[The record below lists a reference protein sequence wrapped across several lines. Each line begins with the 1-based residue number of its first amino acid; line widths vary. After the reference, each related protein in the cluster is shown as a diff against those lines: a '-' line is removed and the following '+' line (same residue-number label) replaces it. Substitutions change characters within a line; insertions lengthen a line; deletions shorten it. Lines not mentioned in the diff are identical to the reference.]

1 MNHLETAQTI
11 LAQLG
16 GRRFIVMTGAKHLA
30 GDDTGLQF
38 SLPGG
43 GFCRD
48 GINKVRITLNSMD
61 LYDVDY
67 YRIRG
72 TRAVVVAESRG
83 LYADML
89 ADDFTEKT
97 GLAVS
102 LGTCA
107 G

>member
-1 MNHLETAQTI
+1 
-11 LAQLG
+11 
-16 GRRFIVMTGAKHLA
+16 MTGAKHLA

-48 GINKVRITLNSMD
+48 GINKVRVTLNSLD

-67 YRIRG
+67 YRYR
-72 TRAVVVAESRG
+72 RLELVKVAESRG

-89 ADDFTEKT
+89 TQDFTEKT

-102 LGTCA
+102 LGTCS